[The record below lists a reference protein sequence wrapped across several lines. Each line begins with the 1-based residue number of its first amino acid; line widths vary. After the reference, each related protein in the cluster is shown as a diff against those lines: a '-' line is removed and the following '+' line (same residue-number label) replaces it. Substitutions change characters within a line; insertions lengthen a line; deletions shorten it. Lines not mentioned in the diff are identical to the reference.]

1 LSAVVRQAGKS
12 AQSKKKPMLRHP
24 TSSIANRAAAN
35 LVAACLAALLGCGVA
50 QASDELAISQLQA
63 ERVGIETSPLEQQPA
78 AAGLSFPGKVTVP
91 PDRIRLMNAPLGG
104 RIERL
109 LVRTDTA
116 IKAGDVLA
124 ELQSPA
130 LARSQAEFLVAY
142 NKERL
147 LRTNLDREEQLAP
160 YGAVPKKQVII
171 TQNEYDQ
178 ARATAAEHR
187 QALSHVGMTEPQI
200 EKLIASQTLAPK
212 LTLISPIDGVVLESS
227 TMPGQTVEALA
238 PVFRL
243 AQLAPLWVE
252 IQVPA
257 LRAEDF
263 AVGARVTLQGH
274 DCTGRVVS
282 VGNSVE
288 QTSQTVIVRAEFQEP
303 DPDLRP
309 GQIVE
314 ALIASQ
320 ISGKTEWRVRTGAM
334 VRRGADAFVFVQTSG
349 GFVATPVKIREELP
363 QFAVVSGSFRGD
375 ERIAVRGI
383 AALKG
388 AWQGLGGVE

>member
-1 LSAVVRQAGKS
+1 MR
-12 AQSKKKPMLRHP
+12 RHSP
-24 TSSIANRAAAN
+24 IAI
-35 LVAACLAALLGCGVA
+35 VCLAALFACGVA
-50 QASDELAISQLQA
+50 RASDELPISAVQA
-63 ERVGIETSPLEQQPA
+63 ERVGIETLPLEQQPVA
-78 AAGLSFPGKVTVP
+78 VGLSFPGKITVP
-91 PDRIRLMNAPLGG
+91 PDRTRLMNAPFGG

-109 LVRTDTA
+109 LVRTDSA
-116 IKAGDVLA
+116 VKAGDVLA

-130 LARSQAEFLVAY
+130 LAHAQAEYLVAY

-147 LRTNLDREEQLAP
+147 LKTTLDREEQLAP

-178 ARATAAEHR
+178 ARATAAERR

-200 EKLIASQTLAPK
+200 EKLTSSQKLDPK
-212 LTLISPIDGVVLESS
+212 LTLISPIDGVVLESA

-243 AQLAPLWVE
+243 AQLSPLWVE

-257 LRAEDF
+257 LRVEEF
-263 AVGARVTLQGH
+263 AVGARVTVRGH
-274 DCTGRVVS
+274 DCIGRVVS
-282 VGNSVE
+282 IGSSVE
-288 QTSQTVIVRAEFQEP
+288 PTSQTVIVRAEFDEP

-309 GQIVE
+309 GQMVE
-314 ALIASQ
+314 AQIASSV
-320 ISGKTEWRVRTGAM
+320 SGNSEWRVRTGAM
-334 VRRGADAFVFVQTSG
+334 VRRGSDAFVFVQTSG

-375 ERIAVRGI
+375 ERIAVRGV

>member
-1 LSAVVRQAGKS
+1 
-12 AQSKKKPMLRHP
+12 MHRHP
-24 TSSIANRAAAN
+24 LI
-35 LVAACLAALLGCGVA
+35 VALCVAALLASGVA
-50 QASDELAISQLQA
+50 RAGDELAISAVQA
-63 ERVGIETSPLEQQPA
+63 ERVGIETLPLEQQPA
-78 AAGLSFPGKVTVP
+78 PAGLSFPGRITVP
-91 PDRIRLMNAPLGG
+91 PDRTRLMNAQLGG

-109 LVRTDTA
+109 FVRTDQMV
-116 IKAGDVLA
+116 KAGDVLA
-124 ELQSPA
+124 EIQSPA
-130 LARSQAEFLVAY
+130 LASAQGEFLVAY

-147 LRTNLDREEQLAP
+147 LKTNLDREEQLAP

-178 ARATAAEHR
+178 ARATAAERR

-200 EKLIASQTLAPK
+200 EKLTTSQKLDPK
-212 LTLISPIDGVVLESS
+212 LMLIAPIDGVVLESA

-238 PVFRL
+238 LVFKL
-243 AQLAPLWVE
+243 AQLSPLWVE

-257 LRAEDF
+257 LRAEEF
-263 AVGARVTLQGH
+263 AVGARVTLRGH
-274 DCTGRVVS
+274 DCIGRVVS
-282 VGNSVE
+282 VGSSVE
-288 QTSQTVIVRAEFQEP
+288 PTSQTVIVRAEFGDP

-309 GQIVE
+309 GQMVE
-314 ALIASQ
+314 AQIASSA
-320 ISGKTEWRVRTGAM
+320 SGKAEWRVRSGAM
-334 VRRGADAFVFVQTSG
+334 VRRGSDAFVFVQTSD

-375 ERIAVRGI
+375 ERIAVRGV

>member
-1 LSAVVRQAGKS
+1 
-12 AQSKKKPMLRHP
+12 MLRQL
-24 TSSIANRAAAN
+24 TITT
-35 LVAACLAALLGCGVA
+35 ACLAALLACGVA
-50 QASDELAISQLQA
+50 RASDELAISQVQA

-78 AAGLSFPGKVTVP
+78 AMGLSFPGKITVP
-91 PDRIRLMNAPLGG
+91 PDRTRLMNAQLGG

-116 IKAGDVLA
+116 IKVGDVLA

-130 LARSQAEFLVAY
+130 LAHAQAEYLVAY

-147 LRTNLDREEQLAP
+147 LRTNLDREQQLAP

-178 ARATAAEHR
+178 ARATVAERR

-200 EKLIASQTLAPK
+200 EKLTTSQVLDPK
-212 LTLISPIDGVVLESS
+212 LTLISPIDGVVLEST
-227 TMPGQTVEALA
+227 TMPGQTIEALA

-252 IQVPA
+252 VQVPA

-263 AVGARVTLQGH
+263 AVGARVTLNGH
-274 DCTGRVVS
+274 DCVGRVVS
-282 VGNSVE
+282 IGSSVE
-288 QTSQTVIVRAEFQEP
+288 ATSQTVIVRAEFDDP

-309 GQIVE
+309 GQMVE
-314 ALIASQ
+314 ARIAPST
-320 ISGKTEWRVRTGAM
+320 SGKAEWRVRSGAM
-334 VRRGADAFVFVQTSG
+334 VRRGSDAFVFVQTSG
-349 GFVATPVKIREELP
+349 GFVATPVKVREELP

-375 ERIAVRGI
+375 ERIAVRGV